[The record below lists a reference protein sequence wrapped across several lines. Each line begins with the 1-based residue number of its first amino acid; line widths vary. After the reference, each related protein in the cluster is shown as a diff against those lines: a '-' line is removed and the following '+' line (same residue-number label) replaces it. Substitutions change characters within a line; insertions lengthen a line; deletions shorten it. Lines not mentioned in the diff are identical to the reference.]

1 MSKFIFNIVLDRL
14 WNEFGD
20 EENVFEESD
29 ENNKDYLNII
39 WSVIIN

>member
-1 MSKFIFNIVLDRL
+1 MSKFIFKIVLDRL